1 MNEMV
6 ILLLSSVSFLVTR
19 DSENK
24 DVLSLPFDMSLINL
38 LITVVT
44 IDRKNETQ
52 ETKGWKE

>member
-1 MNEMV
+1 MV

-52 ETKGWKE
+52 ETKG